1 MKRHPGTRK
10 IRPKKPRSSQKRPVD
25 ADYSSRNS
33 STRTV
38 GTHRAQDY
46 PLVVRF
52 IDGYVVVTAPDF
64 QFPVPALKRMDLEN
78 PNLRTIGEMVYM
90 TYLQVVAELKERDS
104 AKLPHPAPS
113 RPREAIPRA
122 PRTMSLAE
130 ASRLLGLKPHVI
142 REMADSGEIRATRTP
157 GGHRRFLRDSIE
169 EILRQGAEAS
179 GAV

>member
-1 MKRHPGTRK
+1 MGIKKFRS
-10 IRPKKPRSSQKRPVD
+10 KKPESSQKRPVG
-25 ADYSSRNS
+25 ADNSPRNS
-33 STRTV
+33 SKRTV

-90 TYLQVVAELKERDS
+90 TYLQAVAELKERDA
-104 AKLPHPAPS
+104 AKLGHPAPS
-113 RPREAIPRA
+113 RPREAVPRA

-130 ASRLLGLKPHVI
+130 ASKILGLKPHVV
-142 REMADSGEIRATRTP
+142 RLMADSGEIRASRTP
-157 GGHRRFLRDSIE
+157 GGHRRFLRDSVE
-169 EILRQGAEAS
+169 EILKRPAGPALSQD
-179 GAV
+179 